1 MSGMRW
7 ASLGILG
14 AAVLINGGL
23 GAASQAPQRPPYPVP
38 TADAIK
44 QVLAAYAGGD
54 DLAVGNWLS
63 TRQRWTIEAY
73 RDFESAV
80 RGNNVPH
87 RVRLAFAIEAVV
99 AGRDPFFPDR
109 LLNIG
114 RELLENDAKPLGIDA
129 EADRF
134 EVLWHQTAIAAME
147 STESFTRLRRYVD
160 EIAPRYDSAR
170 RRGFDVPTRFLLA
183 RGHAALG
190 VCCREQ
196 MPGPSPG
203 IITIVNYRPRVEGEM
218 PTLDGAVLF
227 FRQAAAIPA
236 LEVEA
241 LIRAGVAMHG
251 AGRHE
256 AALGFLERVPAHD
269 DMPLGYVQH
278 LTRGHVIDELNRP
291 ADAAAAYRRA
301 MEYMPTSQSAA
312 IGLAAA
318 LLRAG
323 DTEAAAQAA
332 VSAKRLPRVSL
343 GADPR
348 VTFRRA
354 DARFIPSWLAEI
366 RRLRSSSAK
375 ATEDK

>member
-1 MSGMRW
+1 MCDMRR

-14 AAVLINGGL
+14 AAVLISGGL
-23 GAASQAPQRPPYPVP
+23 GALLRADHSSRATEGKQTTRPPYPEP
-38 TADAIK
+38 DAATIRR
-44 QVLAAYAGGD
+44 VLAAYAGGD
-54 DLAVGNWLS
+54 DQAVVSWLS
-63 TRQRWTIEAY
+63 ILQRWTTDAY
-73 RDFESAV
+73 RDFESVV
-80 RGNNVPH
+80 RRNDVPR

-114 RELLENDAKPLGIDA
+114 RELIEDQALGVDA

-160 EIAPRYDSAR
+160 EVAPRYDSAR

-190 VCCREQ
+190 VCCPEQ

-203 IITIVNYRPRVEGEM
+203 IMTIVNYRPRVEGEM

-227 FRQAAAIPA
+227 FRQASAIPA

-241 LIRAGVAMHG
+241 LIRAGVAMYG
-251 AGRHE
+251 GGRHE
-256 AALGFLERVPAHD
+256 AALGFLERVPAHAD
-269 DMPLGYVQH
+269 VPLGYVQH
-278 LTRGHVIDELNRP
+278 LTRGHVFDELNRP

-312 IGLAAA
+312 IGRAAA

-323 DTEAAAQAA
+323 DTEAAAHAA

-366 RRLRSSSAK
+366 RRLK
-375 ATEDK
+375 